1 MVYDPREESLLVR
14 RGIVNVEVSV
24 EMVRRTSAFAEEKT
38 VG

>member
-1 MVYDPREESLLVR
+1 MVDDWREKSLLLR